1 MQLSL
6 RIWRILL
13 LTGLALLVF
22 VSVYAAIRYRINFLF
37 GIPLVAV
44 LVLQVLYNYRPLF
57 YLLVASIPCSL
68 HYEVGT
74 TLSTDM
80 FSEPLMLLFLGIFIV
95 EALAG
100 RIFSRKDRLYP
111 FHILVLLLLFWT
123 LFTTLT
129 GTHMM
134 RSVKFLLAKIWYI
147 TAFVFIAEKVITD
160 PATLKKVF
168 WAFFIPFILIVIGIL
183 IRHAAV
189 GFSFEESNGI
199 AFPIFA
205 NGVIYAAT
213 LALFVPWTFYAR
225 TWYTPKSL
233 EWYILLISTGILLI
247 ATLVTFKRG
256 AWVAVSA
263 LPFAV
268 IALNQKW
275 LEKLVY
281 VGLLIATLAVSYL
294 VKDNN
299 FYQFAPNYKQTI
311 WHEGDIQGH
320 LSATFSGTE
329 ISGMERFYRWVAAKN
344 MIADRP
350 IQGFGP
356 SCFNQEYKKFADY
369 AFRTYVSDNPE
380 QSTTH
385 NYFLMTFTEQGFVG
399 GLLFLGL
406 VVYMF
411 IKATRLYYQIEDK
424 QRKSMLLMALLSFT
438 TIILHSLLNELIE
451 VDKIGAM
458 FWLNML
464 VIHKIEVWEEEE
476 LEVKSQKS
484 RG

>member
-1 MQLSL
+1 MRRSG
-6 RIWRILL
+6 
-13 LTGLALLVF
+13 TG
-22 VSVYAAIRYRINFLF
+22 INFLF
-37 GIPLVAV
+37 ALPLGAI

-68 HYEVGT
+68 HYEVGS

-80 FSEPLMLLFLGIFIV
+80 FSEPLMLLFLGIFVV

-100 RIFSRKDRLYP
+100 RIFSRTDRLYP
-111 FHILVLLLLFWT
+111 FHVVGAAAAVLDFVHHADRYAYAAVDEVLAGQDLVHRCICLYCRKNHYRSCRSPKGVLGLFS
-123 LFTTLT
+123 F
-129 GTHMM
+129 
-134 RSVKFLLAKIWYI
+134 
-147 TAFVFIAEKVITD
+147 
-160 PATLKKVF
+160 
-168 WAFFIPFILIVIGIL
+168 PFILIVIGIL

-199 AFPIFA
+199 AFPLFA
-205 NGVIYAAT
+205 NGVVYGAT

-233 EWYILLISTGILLI
+233 EWYILLISTGILLV
-247 ATLVTFKRG
+247 ATVVTYKRG
-256 AWVAVSA
+256 AWVAVA
-263 LPFAV
+263 VLPIVVF
-268 IALNQKW
+268 ALNRKW

-281 VGLLIATLAVSYL
+281 ASLLIATLAVAYL

-299 FYQFAPNYKQTI
+299 FYQFAPNYKRTI

-344 MIADRP
+344 MIAARP

-356 SCFNQEYKKFADY
+356 SCFNQEYKKYADY

-411 IKATRLYYQIEDK
+411 VKATRLYHQLEDRK
-424 QRKSMLLMALLSFT
+424 LKSMLLMALLSFT

-464 VIHKIEVWEEEE
+464 VIHKIEVWKESSE
-476 LEVKSQKS
+476 LSVLT
-484 RG
+484 